1 MANALVHA
9 LALLLLEDQD
19 TPGLPL
25 FAIKETGK
33 DFLKF
38 LTGSQGLLEDLWV
51 KCQMLGQTMT
61 SICWIWRQ

>member
-25 FAIKETGK
+25 FAIKETRK
-33 DFLKF
+33 DFPNF
-38 LTGSQGLLEDLWV
+38 LTGSQGLPEDL
-51 KCQMLGQTMT
+51 
-61 SICWIWRQ
+61 